1 MTRFHLLLTAA
12 AIAFVAISPATA
24 QDKPAAEAEKPAAKT
39 ESVLKKEP
47 EQQKPAQN
55 TPVKKWIDAENAAI
69 DKLKP
74 REQET
79 FLLIREKYSII
90 KTIGIAES
98 DIGNAVKSCGKNNPG
113 MKDKMESRFK
123 QWQDAVNPIIEA
135 AEKNL
140 ETELKNQKVVELS
153 AARNIF
159 KLQDEAYAYNEKMT
173 TKQVVTTAEACQ
185 GLLDS
190 MDRTEDNMI
199 SLLEQTLLPESVIR
213 QQYERSVKARAKA
226 EEEAKAQAKK
236 QAAPPSEKTKTE

>member
-1 MTRFHLLLTAA
+1 MTRSPLLLTAA
-12 AIAFVAISPATA
+12 IALLSVTPAMA
-24 QDKPAAEAEKPAAKT
+24 QEKAADTSKPAEKT
-39 ESVLKKEP
+39 ESVLKKAPEP
-47 EQQKPAQN
+47 KKPVEN
-55 TPVKKWIDAENAAI
+55 TPVKKWIDAENAVI

-90 KTIGIAES
+90 KTIGIAKG
-98 DIGNAVKSCGKNNPG
+98 DIGNAVKSCGKNNPD
-113 MKDKMESRFK
+113 MKDKMESRFQ
-123 QWQDAVNPIIEA
+123 QWQDAVDPIIKA

-140 ETELKNQKVVELS
+140 DSELNSQKVVEVS
-153 AARNIF
+153 AAKNIF

-199 SLLEQTLLPESVIR
+199 KLLEQTLLPESVIR

-226 EEEAKAQAKK
+226 EAEAKKK
-236 QAAPPSEKTKTE
+236 EPAPAAKTKTE

>member
-1 MTRFHLLLTAA
+1 MTRSFLLLTA
-12 AIAFVAISPATA
+12 AIAFVATSPAMA
-24 QDKPAAEAEKPAAKT
+24 QDKAAKETAKT
-39 ESVLKKEP
+39 ESVLKKQP
-47 EQQKPAQN
+47 DATKPTEN
-55 TPVKKWIDAENAAI
+55 TPVKKWIDAENAVI

-90 KTIGIAES
+90 KTIGIAKK
-98 DIGNAVKSCGKNNPG
+98 DIDAAVKSCGKNNPD
-113 MKDKMESRFK
+113 MKGKMDSRFK
-123 QWQDAVNPIIEA
+123 QWQEAVDPIIKA

-140 ETELKNQKVVELS
+140 DAELNNQKVVEVG
-153 AARNIF
+153 AAKNIF

-226 EEEAKAQAKK
+226 EAEAKEKAKK
-236 QAAPPSEKTKTE
+236 NAPAAEKAKTE

>member
-1 MTRFHLLLTAA
+1 MIFMTRSHLLITAA
-12 AIAFVAISPATA
+12 AALLAISPAMA
-24 QDKPAAEAEKPAAKT
+24 QDKPAAEKEKPAAKT
-39 ESVLKKEP
+39 ESVLKKVPEPKKP
-47 EQQKPAQN
+47 EQNAS
-55 TPVKKWIDAENAAI
+55 VKKWIDAENAVI

-90 KTIGIAES
+90 KTIGIAEK
-98 DIGNAVKSCGKNNPG
+98 DIGNAVKSCGKNNPA
-113 MKDKMESRFK
+113 MKDQMESRFK
-123 QWQDAVNPIIEA
+123 QWQDAVNPIIKA

-140 ETELKNQKVVELS
+140 ETELNNQKVVELS
-153 AARNIF
+153 AAKNIF
-159 KLQDEAYAYNEKMT
+159 KLQDEAYAHNEKMT

-213 QQYERSVKARAKA
+213 EQYERSVKARAKA
-226 EEEAKAQAKK
+226 EADAKK
-236 QAAPPSEKTKTE
+236 KAAPAEKAKTE

>member
-1 MTRFHLLLTAA
+1 MTRSLLLISTVLVFA
-12 AIAFVAISPATA
+12 AISPATA
-24 QDKPAAEAEKPAAKT
+24 QDTPAKETAKPAAKT

-47 EQQKPAQN
+47 AAKATEN
-55 TPVKKWIDAENAAI
+55 TPVKKWIDAENAVI

-90 KTIGIAES
+90 KTIGIAER
-98 DIGNAVKSCGKNNPG
+98 DIGDAVKSCGKNNPG
-113 MKDKMESRFK
+113 MKDKMQSRFK
-123 QWQDAVNPIIEA
+123 QWQDAVNPIITA

-140 ETELKNQKVVELS
+140 DNELNSQKVVEVS
-153 AARNIF
+153 VAKNIF

-199 SLLEQTLLPESVIR
+199 TLLEKTLLPESVIR
-213 QQYERSVKARAKA
+213 QQYERGQKEKMKA
-226 EEEAKAQAKK
+226 EAEAKKK
-236 QAAPPSEKTKTE
+236 ESATEKNKTE